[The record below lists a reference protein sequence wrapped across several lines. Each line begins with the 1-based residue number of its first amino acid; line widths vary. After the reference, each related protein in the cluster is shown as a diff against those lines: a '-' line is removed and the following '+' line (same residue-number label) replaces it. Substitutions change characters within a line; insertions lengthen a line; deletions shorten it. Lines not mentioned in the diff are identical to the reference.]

1 MKDEKQTIQNALR
14 ETVGN
19 TDSNEKLIQLMTSY
33 ENLVFS
39 ICLKMC
45 GDYFAAQDITQETF
59 ISAFE
64 HLESLSEGSEKAWIC
79 RIASNK
85 CIDYLKSSER
95 KTTPTPD
102 TEMPENVTSRD
113 GPLETFV
120 AKDVYK
126 EFTEN
131 CNALPDNYKEAAR
144 MHFIDGLTAKEIS
157 LKTGV
162 PLKNVQT
169 RIYRAR
175 EMLKTKMRK
184 EDFLS

>member
-1 MKDEKQTIQNALR
+1 M
-14 ETVGN
+14 GN

-39 ICLKMC
+39 ICLKMT
-45 GDYFAAQDITQETF
+45 GDYFTAQDITQETF

-64 HLESLSEGSEKAWIC
+64 HLESISEGSKKAWIC

-95 KTTPTPD
+95 KAHPTPQE
-102 TEMPENVTSRD
+102 EMPENVTSRD

-120 AKDVYK
+120 AKDVMK
-126 EFTEN
+126 QFTDN
-131 CNALPDNYKEAAR
+131 CSALPDSYSEAAR
-144 MHFIDGLTAKEIS
+144 MHFIEGLTAKEIS
-157 LKTGV
+157 LKQGI

-184 EDFLS
+184 EDLLS

>member
-1 MKDEKQTIQNALR
+1 MGT
-14 ETVGN
+14 
-19 TDSNEKLIQLMTSY
+19 TDSKDKLIQLMTSY

-39 ICLKMC
+39 ICLKMT

-64 HLESLSEGSEKAWIC
+64 HLESLTEGSEKAWVC
-79 RIASNK
+79 RIATNK

-95 KTTPTPD
+95 KAEPTP
-102 TEMPENVTSRD
+102 EEKLPENVTSRD
-113 GPLETFV
+113 GPLEMFV
-120 AKDVYK
+120 AKDVLTD
-126 EFTEN
+126 FTN
-131 CNALPDNYKEAAR
+131 KCSALPEDYSTAAQ

-157 LKTGV
+157 LKTKV
-162 PLKNVQT
+162 PLKTVQT

-175 EMLKTKMRK
+175 QMLKDKVRK

>member
-1 MKDEKQTIQNALR
+1 M
-14 ETVGN
+14 GN

-39 ICLKMC
+39 ICLKMT

-64 HLESLSEGSEKAWIC
+64 HLKDLSEGSEKAWIC

-95 KTTPTPD
+95 KATPTPEE
-102 TEMPENVTSRD
+102 EMPENVTSRD

-120 AKDVYK
+120 AKDVMK
-126 EFTEN
+126 QFTDS
-131 CNALPDNYKEAAR
+131 CGALPDSYSEAAR
-144 MHFIDGLTAKEIS
+144 LHFIDGLSAKEIS
-157 LKTGV
+157 LKQGV

-175 EMLKTKMRK
+175 EMLKAKMRK
-184 EDFLS
+184 EDLLS